1 MNLDKETPAKPAA
14 GAAEEEEEKKVD
26 AAIDK
31 SQEAELTPE
40 QEEAKEEQAQ
50 AVKLSFKER

>member
-31 SQEAELTPE
+31 S
-40 QEEAKEEQAQ
+40 
-50 AVKLSFKER
+50 